1 MAAVE
6 LEIKIQTGIAEAALG
21 LANDTSANKQVR
33 RKHRLMYQQSQRR
46 LQDLETKLNNLKE
59 KQEAQEAQA
68 EAASSCAQ
76 PQQPTP
82 QQHIAYHQQLQQQQ
96 QNQLKHRKKPRPP
109 VENGNDLVL
118 HCLF

>member
-1 MAAVE
+1 ME

-46 LQDLETKLNNLKE
+46 LLDLEAKLNALCK

-68 EAASSCAQ
+68 AEAASCAQ

-82 QQHIAYHQQLQQQQ
+82 QQHAAYQQQLQQQQ

-109 VENGNDLVL
+109 VDNGILVSSL
-118 HCLF
+118 WLC